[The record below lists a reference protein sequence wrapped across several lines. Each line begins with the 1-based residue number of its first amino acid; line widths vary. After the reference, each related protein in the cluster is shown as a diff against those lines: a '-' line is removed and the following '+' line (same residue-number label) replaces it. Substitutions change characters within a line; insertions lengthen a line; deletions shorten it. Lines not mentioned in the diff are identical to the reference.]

1 VLAVRGLTQVTSSYM
16 LGRMKAA
23 TRVTSK
29 GQVVIPEAVRDRLQW
44 RVGTRPE
51 RQAGTDPIDLLAGC
65 LADCDRDPLDE
76 LEAEHRAE
84 LERDHRR

>member
-1 VLAVRGLTQVTSSYM
+1 
-16 LGRMKAA
+16 MKAA
-23 TRVTSK
+23 TRVMSK
-29 GQVVIPEAVRDRLQW
+29 GQVVIPEAVRDRLRW

-51 RQAGTDPIDLLAGC
+51 RQAATDPIDLLAGC
-65 LADCDRDPLDE
+65 LADCDCDPLDE